1 MLSDGRVLG
10 SAAMADQRQPLPPSL
25 WDVVAL
31 RATGARWP
39 PETQS
44 RAELVARACLDEGL
58 LPLLQAEPALPLLV
72 RDAVRRATSSRLHVD
87 RDHALRRG
95 LRRALEL
102 IGSEVVVLKG
112 SDFAHRLYVDPA
124 LRPMFDVDLLVPLA
138 RAAEVRA
145 HLEYAG
151 AAPIFHG
158 PATRVSSYH
167 EVAFDFEGILLELH
181 HSFVQRPRHHIDYDA
196 IWLARVPVDV
206 LGVPTARLCD
216 VDAIHYLLLSIALDS
231 LAPPLL
237 RYVDLWIMLRAA
249 PEALE
254 GALDRAHKWATVRA
268 AYAALT
274 EAGRILPELN
284 GESHQRLRESLLP
297 ASERRW
303 IDRYV
308 LPRTPIRPT
317 RAYQL
322 WRKLWLLDNT
332 RRRGAFLAYHACAV
346 AQGLWIGSRG
356 GATSR

>member
-1 MLSDGRVLG
+1 
-10 SAAMADQRQPLPPSL
+10 MADQRQPLPPSL

-72 RDAVRRATSSRLHVD
+72 RDAVRRAMASRLHVD

-158 PATRVSSYH
+158 PATRVSSYSGCVRRS
-167 EVAFDFEGILLELH
+167 EF
-181 HSFVQRPRHHIDYDA
+181 QRACPTS
-196 IWLARVPVDV
+196 LQV
-206 LGVPTARLCD
+206 LT
-216 VDAIHYLLLSIALDS
+216 
-231 LAPPLL
+231 
-237 RYVDLWIMLRAA
+237 
-249 PEALE
+249 
-254 GALDRAHKWATVRA
+254 
-268 AYAALT
+268 
-274 EAGRILPELN
+274 
-284 GESHQRLRESLLP
+284 
-297 ASERRW
+297 
-303 IDRYV
+303 
-308 LPRTPIRPT
+308 
-317 RAYQL
+317 
-322 WRKLWLLDNT
+322 
-332 RRRGAFLAYHACAV
+332 
-346 AQGLWIGSRG
+346 
-356 GATSR
+356 TSRCSQVEKSDWPRYCPMR